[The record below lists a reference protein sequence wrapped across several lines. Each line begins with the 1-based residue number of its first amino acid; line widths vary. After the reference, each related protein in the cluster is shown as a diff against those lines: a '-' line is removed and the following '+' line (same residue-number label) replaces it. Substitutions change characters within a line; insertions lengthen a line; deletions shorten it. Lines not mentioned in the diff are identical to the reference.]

1 MIDVPTKGKKYVL
14 EHHFNGLPTLEN
26 FKLVDVDIPELQT
39 GEILVEALFF
49 SVDPYMRPYS
59 ARLLQ
64 EGSTMIGSQVA
75 KVVATKNGEY
85 PLGTRLVGYWG
96 WSTHTVVN
104 PSNVATGMIG
114 SFTHFPDIGSLSPSL
129 GLGAIGM
136 PGNTA
141 YFGLLEICQP
151 KEGDV
156 VVVTGAAGAVG
167 SLVGQIAKIKGCYV
181 IGFAGSDDKVKWL
194 VDELGFD
201 KAYNYKT
208 ADWDKSL
215 KEAAPKG
222 VDCYFDNVGGLLSTT
237 IRNHMKDF
245 GRISVCGSISTYNDK
260 TPTMAPACEAA
271 FVFKQLKM
279 EGFLVGRW
287 MSRWMEGLSQMT
299 KWIQEGKI
307 KVRET
312 YTDGFENM
320 PQAFIDMLNGVNTG
334 KAIIKA

>member
-1 MIDVPTKGKKYVL
+1 M
-14 EHHFNGLPTLEN
+14 
-26 FKLVDVDIPELQT
+26 
-39 GEILVEALFF
+39 
-49 SVDPYMRPYS
+49 
-59 ARLLQ
+59 
-64 EGSTMIGSQVA
+64 
-75 KVVATKNGEY
+75 
-85 PLGTRLVGYWG
+85 GTRLVGYWG
-96 WSTHTVVN
+96 WSTHSVVN
-104 PSNVATGMIG
+104 PNNVATGMIG
-114 SFTHFPDIGSLSPSL
+114 SFTHFPDIGNLSPSL

-141 YFGLLEICQP
+141 YFGFLEICQP

-167 SLVGQIAKIKGCYV
+167 SLVGQIAKIKGCHV

-194 VDELGFD
+194 VDEVGFD

-208 ADWDKSL
+208 ADWDKCL
-215 KEAAPKG
+215 KEAAPNG

-237 IRNHMKDF
+237 IRNNMKDF

-287 MSRWMEGLSQMT
+287 KSRWMEGLSQMT

-307 KVRET
+307 KVKET
-312 YTDGFENM
+312 YTEGFEQM
-320 PQAFIDMLNGVNTG
+320 PQAFIDMLNGVNVG
-334 KAIIKA
+334 KAIIKV